1 MTFSYDRVLVAIQHV
16 GQSIKETVAPEETV
30 PAGVAT
36 GLRGFLGKFTV
47 LKGAQRELWL
57 TFLIKFLIY
66 TAYSV
71 TNKTMVLWL
80 SKDLG
85 FSDQAAGA
93 LVGWVWAPAMTVFT
107 LLAGSITDAI
117 GLRRTFFLGVA
128 ICTVA
133 RSVMVVTTIPSL
145 ALACGVLP
153 LAIGEALGT
162 PVLLAATRRYS
173 TVAQR
178 SISFSIIYMIMNV
191 GYIAAGWIFDYVRQ
205 FNFHVSLFGFEP
217 SSYQQLFMV
226 SLAFEIV
233 LFPVIYFLRRGAE
246 AANGGPVIN
255 PSSRNAEAGRNFL
268 SGIWETVRRS
278 ATESARLFGRL
289 IGQSGFYRLL
299 LFFLFI
305 GFLKAI
311 FLQMDYV
318 FPKFGIRE
326 LGVNAPVGKLSAI
339 NAIVIIMLVPFVGAL
354 TQKFA
359 AYRMVVIG
367 GVICSAGVFIMALP
381 TEWFQAAANGV
392 FGQWLGHAYLGLQ
405 GKSSPLLRHVGAV
418 SHCFLDR
425 RSLLLTTRVR
435 VCRCYCP
442 AGTGSII
449 RFAGIPSISRGQ
461 TARWH
466 RRLVAGRICS
476 RARSTRPR
484 HDVADFCFGGIGRTD
499 WVDCIPPLHSRSGG
513 RAAGY
518 AIARSA
524 LKRPTPNVQRL
535 SQIIIASDG
544 MVSAP
549 FRNSTFS
556 VRRFLPNQA
565 AGQRKNLA
573 RDW

>member
-1 MTFSYDRVLVAIQHV
+1 VSQAT
-16 GQSIKETVAPEETV
+16 KEVISPEETV
-30 PAGVAT
+30 PSGEAT
-36 GLRGFLGKFTV
+36 GLRGFIAKFTV

-66 TAYSV
+66 TAYSI

-117 GLRRTFFLGVA
+117 GLRRTFFLGVT

-133 RSVMVVTTIPSL
+133 RSVMVVTTIPWL
-145 ALACGVLP
+145 ALVCGVLP

-178 SISFSIIYMIMNV
+178 SMSFSIIYMIMNV

-205 FNFHVSLFGFEP
+205 FNFQITLFGFQP
-217 SSYQQLFMV
+217 SSYQQLFIV
-226 SLAFEIV
+226 SLVFEIV

-246 AANGGPVIN
+246 ADNVIDRV
-255 PSSRNAEAGRNFL
+255 SRGTNIAASFL
-268 SGIWETVRRS
+268 SRIRQTVRQS
-278 ATESARLFGRL
+278 AIESAHLFRRL

-299 LFFLFI
+299 LFFVFI

-326 LGVNAPVGKLSAI
+326 LGANAPVGRLSAI
-339 NAIVIIMLVPFVGAL
+339 NAIVIIMLVPIVGAL

-367 GVICSAGVFIMALP
+367 GIICAAGVFIMALP
-381 TEWFQAAANGV
+381 IEWFVPAANGA
-392 FGQWLGHAYLGLQ
+392 FGQWLGHIYLGVHGGIHPYYVMSALYLIVFSIGEAFYSPRVYEYAAAIAPPGQEASYGSLAYLPFLV
-405 GKSSPLLRHVGAV
+405 GKLLV
-418 SHCFLDR
+418 
-425 RSLLLTTRVR
+425 
-435 VCRCYCP
+435 
-442 AGTGSII
+442 GTGGWLLAAFVPEQGPRHPGTMWLIFALAASVAPIGLILFRSYI
-449 RFAGIPSISRGQ
+449 RVPE
-461 TARWH
+461 
-466 RRLVAGRICS
+466 AGR
-476 RARSTRPR
+476 
-484 HDVADFCFGGIGRTD
+484 
-499 WVDCIPPLHSRSGG
+499 
-513 RAAGY
+513 
-518 AIARSA
+518 
-524 LKRPTPNVQRL
+524 QE
-535 SQIIIASDG
+535 
-544 MVSAP
+544 
-549 FRNSTFS
+549 
-556 VRRFLPNQA
+556 
-565 AGQRKNLA
+565 
-573 RDW
+573 